1 MSGYGM
7 SVNDTTIWWQVYPL
21 GFTGAPIRP
30 SNEGERALTP
40 RLDAIIP
47 WLDYLIDMGANG
59 LLLGPVFA
67 SETHG
72 YDTVDY
78 YRIDSRLGD
87 DAAFDRLIDACRSRG
102 IRVML
107 DGVFNHVGRSFPAF
121 RDALAAMATSRC
133 STSREMRAGEWT
145 IAGSRGTPNCRNS
158 IMTRKRSCGS
168 SPM

>member
-67 SETHG
+67 SETQRSMVQIHAPLPL
-72 YDTVDY
+72 DRRSH
-78 YRIDSRLGD
+78 YRNGGFLYIPWLLLALSSHPAKPSTGHR
-87 DAAFDRLIDACRSRG
+87 RSRPPRKFRQWSNRPCSEASTPS
-102 IRVML
+102 IAARVPL
-107 DGVFNHVGRSFPAF
+107 P
-121 RDALAAMATSRC
+121 
-133 STSREMRAGEWT
+133 
-145 IAGSRGTPNCRNS
+145 
-158 IMTRKRSCGS
+158 
-168 SPM
+168 

>member
-1 MSGYGM
+1 MPDEENAMSGYGM

-121 RDALAAMATSRC
+121 RDALAGHGHESMF
-133 STSREMRAGEWT
+133 TSREMQAGEWT
-145 IAGSRGTPNCRNS
+145 IAGSRGTRTAGTQS
-158 IMTRKRSCGS
+158 
-168 SPM
+168 

>member
-59 LLLGPVFA
+59 LLLG
-67 SETHG
+67 
-72 YDTVDY
+72 
-78 YRIDSRLGD
+78 
-87 DAAFDRLIDACRSRG
+87 
-102 IRVML
+102 
-107 DGVFNHVGRSFPAF
+107 
-121 RDALAAMATSRC
+121 RC
-133 STSREMRAGEWT
+133 SRPRPTGTTRSTT
-145 IAGSRGTPNCRNS
+145 IASILGSAMTPHS
-158 IMTRKRSCGS
+158 TG
-168 SPM
+168 